1 MGMHHRV
8 VAGCIGIVLVAT
20 TLVGVDGG
28 VGASS
33 QARSE
38 ARLVTIKIPADGG
51 IAAKWLS
58 YPGPPRANVLLP
70 AGFNRHQQYPLVVF
84 LNGLDFNY
92 DSYASYGLTKPF
104 DRLNAIV
111 VMPEGGNGWY
121 TDWWNDG
128 ERGSPSWETYELES
142 VIPTVLARYPILPQR
157 RYHALIG
164 ISMGGLGATYLG
176 GRLPAFFGSVA
187 SLSGF
192 VDPQW
197 NATVVQSAM
206 AVLSNA
212 ASNGDN
218 DPDPIYGPPNGFYA
232 TGHNPTMLAMNL
244 NHTRVFESTGTGI
257 PSKADPD
264 PGQFAIAEEQIIY
277 PMSESYHQALVAA
290 GIDVTYQV
298 HPGGHDIPDFLN
310 EIKAM
315 LKWGLFEPVATE
327 PASWHNQTVAT
338 RGQLWDFNYQFANPP
353 TQIVTFRQSG
363 TTLSISAAGS
373 AVTITT
379 GSGCTIQTPTPATV
393 LLPSSKVVSPHP
405 PDTVGH
411 RMCGGHRDRPS
422 RPTTRSRAAAKGP
435 FTR

>member
-1 MGMHHRV
+1 MGMHRRV
-8 VAGCIGIVLVAT
+8 IAGCTGMILAAT
-20 TLVGVDGG
+20 TLVGVGAG

-33 QARSE
+33 PAPSK
-38 ARLVTIKIPADGG
+38 ARLVTIEIPAPEGG
-51 IAAKWLS
+51 IASKWLS

-70 AGFNRHQQYPLVVF
+70 AGYNPRDHYPLVVF

-92 DSYASYGLTKPF
+92 ASYVQYGLAKPLN
-104 DRLNAIV
+104 RLDAIV

-128 ERGSPSWETYELES
+128 QRGNPSWETYELET
-142 VIPTVLARYPILPQR
+142 VIPTILARYPILPQR

-197 NATVVQSAM
+197 DATVVQPAM
-206 AVLSNA
+206 AVFSNA
-212 ASNGDN
+212 AANGDL
-218 DPDPIYGPPNGFYA
+218 DPDPIYGPPTGFYA
-232 TGHNPTMLAMNL
+232 TGHNPAMLTANL
-244 NHTRVFESTGTGI
+244 KQTRVFESTGTGT

-264 PGQFAIAEEQIIY
+264 PGQFAIEEEEIIY
-277 PMSESYHQALVAA
+277 PMSELYDQALVAA

-315 LKWGLFEPVATE
+315 LKWGLFEPVVSE
-327 PASWHNQTVAT
+327 PASWDNQTVAT
-338 RGQLWDFNYQFANPP
+338 RGQLWDFNYRFANPP
-353 TQIVTFRQSG
+353 TQIVTFHQRG

-379 GSGCTIQTPTPATV
+379 GSGCAIQTPTPATV
-393 LLPSSKVVSPHP
+393 HLPNRNLVSPRWP
-405 PDTVGH
+405 NRVGQ
-411 RMCGGHRDRPS
+411 RTCG
-422 RPTTRSRAAAKGP
+422 
-435 FTR
+435 

>member
-1 MGMHHRV
+1 MGKQHRV
-8 VAGCIGIVLVAT
+8 MAGCIVMILTAT
-20 TLVGVDGG
+20 TLVGVGTE

-33 QARSE
+33 PARSK
-38 ARLVTIKIPADGG
+38 AKLVTIEIPAPDGG
-51 IAAKWLS
+51 IASKWLS
-58 YPGPPRANVLLP
+58 YPDPPRANVLLP
-70 AGFNRHQQYPLVVF
+70 AGYNRGEHYPLVVF

-92 DSYASYGLTKPF
+92 ASYVKYGLIKPF
-104 DRLNAIV
+104 GALDAIV

-128 ERGSPSWETYELES
+128 QRGSPSWETYELET
-142 VIPTVLARYPILPQR
+142 VIPTIVARYPILPQR

-176 GRLPAFFGSVA
+176 GRLPGFFGSVA
-187 SLSGF
+187 TLSGF

-197 NATVVQSAM
+197 DATIVQPAM
-206 AVLSNA
+206 ALFSDT

-218 DPDPIYGPPNGFYA
+218 DPDPIYGPPTGFYA
-232 TGHNPTMLAMNL
+232 TGHNPAMVSVNL
-244 NHTRVFESTGTGI
+244 KQTRVFESTGTGI

-264 PGQFAIAEEQIIY
+264 PGQFAIEEEKIIY
-277 PMSESYHQALVAA
+277 PMSELYHKALITA

-315 LKWGLFEPVATE
+315 LKWGLFKPVVTD
-327 PASWHNQTVAT
+327 PASWDNQTVAT

-353 TQIVTFRQSG
+353 TRIVTFAQSG

-373 AVTITT
+373 PVTITT
-379 GSGCTIQTPTPATV
+379 GTGCAIHAPTPATV
-393 LLPSSKVVSPHP
+393 HLPSRNIVSPRS
-405 PDTVGH
+405 PDAVGH
-411 RMCGGHRDRPS
+411 RTCG
-422 RPTTRSRAAAKGP
+422 
-435 FTR
+435 